1 MMVSYTITDGQL
13 VALHH
18 GRPEGAWVLP
28 DPDGVAVLTVEL
40 EDLTGC
46 GYVDIV
52 QLSDGRH
59 AVIDNRSAT
68 LYRSAADSFS
78 DHNPWPLEK
87 S

>member
-1 MMVSYTITDGQL
+1 MNYTITEGHL

-28 DPDGVAVLTVEL
+28 DSDGVDVLTVEL
-40 EDLTGC
+40 EDLTGL

-59 AVIDNRSAT
+59 AVIDSSAAT

-78 DHNPWPLEK
+78 DHNPWPLEAV
-87 S
+87 

>member
-1 MMVSYTITDGQL
+1 MVSYTITDGQL
-13 VALHH
+13 VILHY

-28 DPDGVAVLTVEL
+28 DPDGVSVLTVEL
-40 EDLTGC
+40 EDLGS
-46 GYVDIV
+46 GYADII

-59 AVIDNRSAT
+59 AVIDNQSAT

-78 DHNPWPLEK
+78 DHNPWPLEE